1 MSVENVIDFLEL
13 CLDATYFIFLGV
25 FYQQSVGT
33 AMDSPV
39 SVIVPNLVMEEMEQ
53 KAHSEAF
60 WTNQRILFHQQLRFV
75 CYIDSP
81 M

>member
-1 MSVENVIDFLEL
+1 MLPISYFLVSS
-13 CLDATYFIFLGV
+13 TN
-25 FYQQSVGT
+25 GT